1 MGTVIKDSSIEK
13 LNINGDTVLNTET
26 GEYFDISYK
35 NLVELKKKEHI
46 RINSKSYVYL
56 DTEDLLALIEKGI
69 SQVELALLVTLST
82 NIMMGS
88 NICML
93 DEDEPHTT
101 KTIAKLVKESQQSVK
116 NKINRLIKI
125 GALYHGIMA
134 EHKRLGK
141 VYIINPH
148 IIRKGV
154 KLKESL
160 GTLFNPIASN
170 PISRTILKQ
179 LNSL

>member
-1 MGTVIKDSSIEK
+1 MGTVIRSSRIK
-13 LNINGDTVLNTET
+13 KTDITGNILTNPET
-26 GEYFDISYK
+26 GEYFDISNK
-35 NLVELKKKEHI
+35 NLVELKKKDHI
-46 RINSKSYVYL
+46 TINSRSFVYL

-69 SQVELALLVTLST
+69 TQVELALLVTLST

-101 KTIAKLVKESQQSVK
+101 KTIAMLVGETTQSIK
-116 NKINRLIKI
+116 NKINRLIEM
-125 GALYHGIMA
+125 GALYHGKMI

-160 GTLFNPIASN
+160 GTLFNPIARNNSIKPHN
-170 PISRTILKQ
+170 P
-179 LNSL
+179 